1 MYGDIKLCVSV
12 YDGNGLLLCSQ
23 PYNEYQYGTRSKEI
37 IRYYRGNELINILV
51 DELRKISYEDN
62 KLVLKHV
69 LSEDVQQTAFRL
81 LGNIAEAV
89 LVRRCKESPELNRK
103 LFMLA
108 RRKKAW
114 ISTAQGFTAIGTGL
128 ESTRKQYPQ
137 RYSPGDTQRDIIW
150 VDSEGN
156 PALMNGSS
164 YMSGIEAGIQVK
176 VSCNGVA
183 YVAPDIINNRY
194 EVPVVY
200 FPLNNDYEEVIR
212 SVMKRHPKVQDP
224 DTNEY
229 RSFLPEDDLVDIRAY
244 DYDSFEEVK
253 DYSVL
258 VYALLNGDLTVHDLV
273 EKYSTSGIIKSA
285 IMHSALE
292 KIDSSIIV

>member
-1 MYGDIKLCVSV
+1 MGRKLPVCVD
-12 YDGNGLLLCSQ
+12 DGNGNILESQ
-23 PYNEYQYGTRSKEI
+23 PYNEYQYGLRSQYMI
-37 IRYYRGNELINILV
+37 SYYRGGDLINILV
-51 DELRKISYEDN
+51 NELGKISFDGN
-62 KLVLKHV
+62 KLILKQV
-69 LSEDVQQTAFRL
+69 LSEDLGETASRL

-89 LVRRCKESPELNRK
+89 LVRRCKEDPELNWK

-114 ISTAQGFTAIGTGL
+114 GATAQRFRAIGTGL
-128 ESTRKQYPQ
+128 LSTKEQYLK
-137 RYSPGDTQRDIIW
+137 RYSHSDKQRDIIW

-176 VSCNGVA
+176 VSRNGVA
-183 YVAPDIINNRY
+183 YVAPDIINNQY

-200 FPLNNDYEEVIR
+200 FPLNNDYEEVIY

>member
-1 MYGDIKLCVSV
+1 MYGDIKLCVSA

-51 DELRKISYEDN
+51 DELGKISYEDN
-62 KLVLKHV
+62 KLVLKQV

-108 RRKKAW
+108 RRKKAR

-137 RYSPGDTQRDIIW
+137 RYSHGDMQRDIIW
-150 VDSEGN
+150 IDAQEH
-156 PALMNGSS
+156 PALMGGSS
-164 YMSGIEAGIQVK
+164 SKSGIEAGIQLK
-176 VSCNGVA
+176 VSSDGVQ
-183 YVAPDIINNRY
+183 YVVPDIINNRY

-200 FPLNNDYEEVIR
+200 FPLNNDYEKVINTI
-212 SVMKRHPKVQDP
+212 MKRRPLFWDP
-224 DTNEY
+224 DTGNY
-229 RSFLPEDDLVDIRAY
+229 RDFIPADDLVDIRAY
-244 DYDSFEEVK
+244 DFDSYGE
-253 DYSVL
+253 
-258 VYALLNGDLTVHDLV
+258 
-273 EKYSTSGIIKSA
+273 
-285 IMHSALE
+285 
-292 KIDSSIIV
+292 